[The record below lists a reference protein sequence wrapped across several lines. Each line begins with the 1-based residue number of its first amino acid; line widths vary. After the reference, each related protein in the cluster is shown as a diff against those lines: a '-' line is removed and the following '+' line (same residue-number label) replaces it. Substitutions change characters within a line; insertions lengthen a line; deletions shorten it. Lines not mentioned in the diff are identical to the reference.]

1 MFFKIK
7 IGTFNDIKVW
17 SSQGLKRC
25 KFPDVIH
32 TDRQTDSES
41 QINPYYFP
49 PSTFT
54 LIGGRIAKFALR
66 I

>member
-32 TDRQTDSES
+32 TDRQTDR
-41 QINPYYFP
+41 Q
-49 PSTFT
+49 
-54 LIGGRIAKFALR
+54 
-66 I
+66 